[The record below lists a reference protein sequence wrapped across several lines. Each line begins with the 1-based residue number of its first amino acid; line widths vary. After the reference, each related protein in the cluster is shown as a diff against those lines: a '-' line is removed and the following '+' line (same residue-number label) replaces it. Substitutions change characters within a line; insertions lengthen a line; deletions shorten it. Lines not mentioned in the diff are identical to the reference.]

1 MLGTREQAL
10 DFMSARVNEKAVD
23 MDGLLIDL
31 FDLCGSWAVDNPLV
45 DDDDVKSAIVQN
57 TWRLSITE
65 QLDDDDDPEVG
76 IVSGVQWK
84 IVTMAN
90 NDPIDEGFVPTKDDD
105 WESLVISD
113 LRDNDWG
120 VDSIDPD
127 VDNIVVLDLS

>member
-90 NDPIDEGFVPTKDDD
+90 NEPIDEGFVPTKDDD
-105 WESLVISD
+105 WESVVISD

>member
-1 MLGTREQAL
+1 MLGSREQAL

-65 QLDDDDDPEVG
+65 QLSDDDDPEVG

-105 WESLVISD
+105 WESVVISD

>member
-10 DFMSARVNEKAVD
+10 DFMSARVNEKAID

-65 QLDDDDDPEVG
+65 QLSDDDDPEVG

-105 WESLVISD
+105 WESVVISD

>member
-10 DFMSARVNEKAVD
+10 DFMSARVNEKSVD

-105 WESLVISD
+105 WESVVISD

>member
-10 DFMSARVNEKAVD
+10 DFMSARVNEKSVD

-65 QLDDDDDPEVG
+65 QLNDDDDPEVG

-105 WESLVISD
+105 WESVVISD

>member
-10 DFMSARVNEKAVD
+10 DFMSARVNEKAID

-57 TWRLSITE
+57 TWRLRVTE
-65 QLDDDDDPEVG
+65 QLNDDDDPEVG

-90 NDPIDEGFVPTKDDD
+90 NEPIDEGFVPTKDDD
-105 WESLVISD
+105 WESVVISD
-113 LRDNDWG
+113 LRDNDWS

>member
-10 DFMSARVNEKAVD
+10 DFMSARVNEKAID

-105 WESLVISD
+105 WESVVISD

>member
-90 NDPIDEGFVPTKDDD
+90 SEPIDEGFVPTKDDD
-105 WESLVISD
+105 WESVVISD

>member
-10 DFMSARVNEKAVD
+10 DFMSARVNEKAID

-65 QLDDDDDPEVG
+65 QLNDDDDPEVG

-90 NDPIDEGFVPTKDDD
+90 NEPIDEGFVPTKDDD
-105 WESLVISD
+105 WESVVISD

>member
-23 MDGLLIDL
+23 MDDLLIDL

-90 NDPIDEGFVPTKDDD
+90 NEPIDEGFVPTKDDD
-105 WESLVISD
+105 WESVVISD

>member
-10 DFMSARVNEKAVD
+10 DFMSARVNKKAID

-65 QLDDDDDPEVG
+65 QLNDDDDPDVG

-90 NDPIDEGFVPTKDDD
+90 NEPIDEGFVPTKDDD
-105 WESLVISD
+105 WENVVISD

>member
-10 DFMSARVNEKAVD
+10 DFMSARVNEKAID

-65 QLDDDDDPEVG
+65 QLNDDDDPEVG

-90 NDPIDEGFVPTKDDD
+90 NEPIDEGFVPTKDDD
-105 WESLVISD
+105 WENVVISD

>member
-105 WESLVISD
+105 WESVVISD

>member
-65 QLDDDDDPEVG
+65 QLSDDDDPEVG

-105 WESLVISD
+105 WESVVISD

>member
-65 QLDDDDDPEVG
+65 QLNDDDDPEVG

-90 NDPIDEGFVPTKDDD
+90 NEPIDEGFVPTKDDD
-105 WESLVISD
+105 WESVVISD